1 MSQGIGATSLDQIAA
16 VVGATKGAIHDHF
29 ENKTELIV
37 KLLEARGS
45 PILNALRGD
54 RAALERLAAL
64 LEHLTSNIPPEL
76 DYVSSQNEF
85 NHHI

>member
-16 VVGATKGAIHDHF
+16 VVGVTKGAIHDRF
-29 ENKTELIV
+29 EKKTKPII
-37 KLLEARGS
+37 KLFEARGS

-54 RAALERLAAL
+54 RAAPEQLAAL
-64 LEHLTSNIPPEL
+64 LEHLTSTIPPEL